1 MKEFEIDGQQYR
13 VEQVDAF
20 LQLQVARRLMPLQI
34 AMGLSFSKIGA
45 AMQAD
50 DAKVIEFLGGPI
62 AEFVSK
68 MPHEDFEFITHTA
81 AGAAK
86 RQQGDR
92 WAPVMVAGRLMF
104 QDIAMKV
111 LLRIIVE
118 FVKENTGDF
127 FAGLAGPQS

>member
-13 VEQVDAF
+13 VEQVDPF

-34 AMGLSFSKIGA
+34 AMGLSFSKIGT

-50 DAKVIEFLGGPI
+50 DAKVIEFLGGPV

-68 MPHEDFEFITHTA
+68 MPHEDFEFLTHTA
-81 AGAAK
+81 AAAAK

-92 WAPVMVAGRLMF
+92 WASVMVGGKLMF

-111 LLRIIVE
+111 LLRIVVE
-118 FVKENTGDF
+118 FVRENTGDF
-127 FAGLAGPQS
+127 FAGLAAPQS